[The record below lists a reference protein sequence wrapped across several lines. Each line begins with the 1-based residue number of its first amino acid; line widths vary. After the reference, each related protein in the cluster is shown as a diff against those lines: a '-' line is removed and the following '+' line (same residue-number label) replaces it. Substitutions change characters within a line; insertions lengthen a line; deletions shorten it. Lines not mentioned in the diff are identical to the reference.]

1 MDPRMIFSAIAK
13 ALGQIFDPIFI
24 KVILAGFALA
34 IGLLGAITWALSA
47 VIAMFAPDA
56 IALPF
61 FGAIGGLAALL
72 SWGGFLAM
80 MALSVFLMIPLA
92 SAMSALFLD
101 QVAKAVEV
109 KHYPNLAPPRAQ
121 TLYEAAIIG
130 INFLGLVIGVNAVAL
145 IFYILSGPFAPLL
158 FWTVNGYL
166 LGREYFQLV
175 ALRRMELADAR
186 ALRRKHRGTIWIAGI
201 LIAAPLS
208 VPIVNLVI
216 TVLGVAIFAHLFHA
230 MHGQSRPIW
239 A

>member
-1 MDPRMIFSAIAK
+1 MILAAIAK
-13 ALGQIFDPIFI
+13 ALGQIFDPVFT
-24 KVILAGFALA
+24 KVILTGFALA
-34 IGLLGAITWALSA
+34 IGILGAITWALSA
-47 VIAMFAPDA
+47 VIAMLVPDA

-61 FGAIGGLAALL
+61 FGAIGGLAVFL

-80 MALSVFLMIPLA
+80 MAVSVFLMVPLA
-92 SAMSALFLD
+92 SAMSAIFLD
-101 QVAKAVEV
+101 QVAKAVET

-121 TLYEAAIIG
+121 TLYEAAISG

-158 FWTVNGYL
+158 FWIINGYL

-175 ALRRMELADAR
+175 AMRRMELANAR
-186 ALRRKHRGTIWIAGI
+186 ALRRKNRATIWLAGI

-208 VPIVNLVI
+208 VPILNLVI
-216 TVLGVAIFAHLFHA
+216 PVLGVAIFAHLFHA
-230 MHGQSRPIW
+230 MQGQSRPIW